1 MKLIVAF
8 CRNRGIG
15 WKNSLPWH
23 LKNDLQ
29 HFQKLTMGKGNNAV
43 IMGRKTWERLPEKS
57 KPLPKRTNIVL
68 TRTNHIVLSLHTDK
82 DLPHFCFRSLAG
94 AAAFSKREY
103 VDVWVIGG
111 EQLYGVSL
119 EKKLIQTIHATYI
132 DKEFE
137 CDAFFP
143 QIPNDFVL
151 ETQTQW
157 EFTPEYRYRFQ
168 TFQSIHK
175 FFRRRNFQMSTLN

>member
-29 HFQKLTMGKGNNAV
+29 HFQKITMGKGNNAV
-43 IMGRKTWERLPEKS
+43 IMGRKTWESLPEKS

-68 TRTNHIVLSLHTDK
+68 TNTKNIELSFDA
-82 DLPHFCFRSLAG
+82 DRDGPHYCFRSLPH
-94 AAAFSKREY
+94 AASFSKREY
-103 VDVWVIGG
+103 DDVWVIGG
-111 EQLYGVSL
+111 EQLYLESL
-119 EKKLIQTIHATYI
+119 ANGHIQTIHATYI
-132 DKEFE
+132 DKVFE

-151 ETQTQW
+151 ETQSEW
-157 EFTPEYRYRFQ
+157 KFTNEYRYRFK
-168 TFQSIHK
+168 TFQCIRK
-175 FFRRRNFQMSTLN
+175 FFL

>member
-15 WKNSLPWH
+15 WRNSLPWH

-43 IMGRKTWERLPEKS
+43 IMGRKTWESLPEKS

-68 TRTNHIVLSLHTDK
+68 TRANHIELSLHTDK

-103 VDVWVIGG
+103 DDVWVIGG

-175 FFRRRNFQMSTLN
+175 FFRRRNFQMST